1 MHLGNPFA
9 YEHVLL
15 EMSDSLFEKSKKE
28 KEGAGTLS
36 KVCAVE
42 NASVYIYIRRS
53 IRIYN
58 MYQTVNDLMKLCCVL
73 LSQMGTIQNK
83 NIHR

>member
-1 MHLGNPFA
+1 MHLGNSFA

-42 NASVYIYIRRS
+42 NASIYIYKTIYT
-53 IRIYN
+53 YN
-58 MYQTVNDLMKLCCVL
+58 MYQTVNDLNEIVL
-73 LSQMGTIQNK
+73 RSFESNGQHPK
-83 NIHR
+83 